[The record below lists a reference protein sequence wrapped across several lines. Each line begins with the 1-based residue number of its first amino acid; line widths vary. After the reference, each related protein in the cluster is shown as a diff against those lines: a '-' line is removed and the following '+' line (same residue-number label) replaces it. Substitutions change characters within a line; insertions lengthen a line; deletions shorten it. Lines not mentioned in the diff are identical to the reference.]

1 MAKLDALAK
10 KKEEELKEFKPRSR
24 GYMIF
29 LVVFMGL
36 VGNMDNFISLV
47 ESRIIPEIIAFYP
60 WLNKDTFAFWQS
72 IYGIIS
78 FAVFF
83 IAWFFDAFGRRKGIL
98 LLMSTLAIPCL
109 FIGLFPG
116 NFFFIMTMYGISIM
130 ATQSNAWQIPIT
142 EESPSKKRGIYGGL
156 TFLIGLIPIYA
167 FVAGRISTSLGWY
180 WAYGIMFFLFLILLI
195 PLYFMKETER
205 WKTSRQEDHGGK
217 YLKIKDAIK
226 SLTKKDILYV
236 AISSIVYT
244 LWSIS
249 FKMGTSWGGE
259 YYINVVGIPEEQY
272 DTYLTIGGLLTMV
285 GAGIGGLLL
294 DKLGRIGTLLIGC
307 IGSAI
312 GFFFLGF
319 TQEPIFFW
327 MIYLF
332 MPVVL
337 AWIMVYFGEIFPT
350 RIRSTAVGITNT
362 AARSSYVTGPLI
374 ASALFLIDPDMFLLW
389 MVAGI
394 IILIP
399 TLSLLIK
406 PYETKGQSL
415 EEIERDR

>member
-1 MAKLDALAK
+1 MVKLDALAK
-10 KKEEELKEFKPRSR
+10 KKEEELKTFEPRSR
-24 GYMIF
+24 SYMIF
-29 LVVFMGL
+29 LVIFMGL

-47 ESRIIPEIIAFYP
+47 ESRIIPEIIDFYP
-60 WLNKDTFAFWQS
+60 WLNKDLFAFWQS
-72 IYGIIS
+72 IFGIIS
-78 FAVFF
+78 FSVFF

-98 LLMSTLAIPCL
+98 LLMATLAIPCL
-109 FIGLFPG
+109 FIGLLPW
-116 NFFFIMTMYGISIM
+116 NFFFVMTMYGISIM

-142 EESPSKKRGIYGGL
+142 EESPPKKRGLYGGL

-167 FVAGRISTSLGWY
+167 FVAGPIANSIGWY

-195 PLYFMKETER
+195 PLYFMNETER
-205 WKTSRQEDHGGK
+205 WKRSRKEDHGGK
-217 YLKIKDAIK
+217 YLKIRDAIK
-226 SLTKKDILYV
+226 SMTRKDGVYV
-236 AISSIVYT
+236 LISAIVYT

-259 YYINVVGIPEEQY
+259 FYTDIVGISDDTF

-294 DKLGRIGTLLIGC
+294 DKLGRIGTLLVGC
-307 IGSAI
+307 IGAAI
-312 GFFFLGF
+312 GFFFLGI
-319 TQEPIFFW
+319 TQIPIFFW

-332 MPVVL
+332 MPIVL

-362 AARSSYVTGPLI
+362 AARSSYVTAPLI
-374 ASALFLIDPDMFLLW
+374 AFGLFSLDPGMFSLW
-389 MVAGI
+389 IVAGI

-399 TLSLLIK
+399 MLSLLIK